1 MGCKG
6 PSSLTPHPSV
16 SGFTNVALSS
26 DFFGSGGELVSGMVW
41 FCARDPNSG
50 PQAGKASHL
59 PPEHLPSPNHS
70 SLLLRKLLPVKSNYY
85 GSLCKETHSF
95 CIRISC
101 LHLYDKMS
109 SFPLIFPPSQEN
121 HMLVP
126 CHYPHQLSGLPPN

>member
-1 MGCKG
+1 MVLLPQSLSTYVFETGPLTEPGDNKDGWQVGCKG

-85 GSLCKETHSF
+85 GSLGKETHSF

-101 LHLYDKMS
+101 
-109 SFPLIFPPSQEN
+109 
-121 HMLVP
+121 
-126 CHYPHQLSGLPPN
+126 